1 MTARDPHESADDAL
15 RRRLLR
21 RTVELAAENVTSGRG
36 GPFGALVA
44 RGGEVLA
51 EAVNGVTAGND
62 PTAHAEIEAIRGAC
76 RRLGTFEL
84 RGCELYA
91 SCEPCP
97 MCLGAAYWARL
108 DRIWF
113 AAGRDDAARAG
124 FSDAD
129 IYREIALPPTDRTVP
144 ARALPLDDALAPFT
158 AWAAEPDKVRY

>member
-1 MTARDPHESADDAL
+1 MTDRDPGPADDEL
-15 RRRLLR
+15 RRTLLR
-21 RTVELAAENVTSGRG
+21 RTVEIAVANVTSGRG

-51 EAVNGVTAGND
+51 EAANGVTAGND
-62 PTAHAEIEAIRGAC
+62 PTAHAEVEAIRRAC
-76 RRLGTFEL
+76 RRLGSFEL

-97 MCLGAAYWARL
+97 MCLGAAHWARL

-113 AAGRDDAARAG
+113 AAGRDDAAAAG

-129 IYREIALPPTDRTVP
+129 IYREIALPPHERAVP
-144 ARALPLDDALAPFT
+144 ARPLPHPDPLAPFT
-158 AWAAEPDKVRY
+158 AWGRKADKVPY

>member
-1 MTARDPHESADDAL
+1 MRSEDRRDDER

-21 RTVELAAENVTSGRG
+21 RTVELAIENVESGRG

-51 EAVNGVTAGND
+51 EAVNEVTAGND
-62 PTAHAEIEAIRGAC
+62 PTAHAEIEAIRRAC

-84 RGCELYA
+84 AGYELYA

-113 AAGRDDAARAG
+113 AAGRDDAERAG

-129 IYREIALPPTDRTVP
+129 IYREIALPPADRTVP
-144 ARALPLDDALAPFT
+144 ALRIDLAEAGAPFAT
-158 AWAAEPDKVRY
+158 WAARPDKVPY

>member
-1 MTARDPHESADDAL
+1 MTDRDPSRGDDEV

-21 RTVELAAENVTSGRG
+21 RTVEIALENVASGRG

-51 EAVNGVTAGND
+51 EAANGVTAGND
-62 PTAHAEIEAIRGAC
+62 PIAHAEIEAIRRAC
-76 RRLGTFEL
+76 RRLSTFEL
-84 RGCELYA
+84 SGCELYA

-113 AAGRDDAARAG
+113 AAGREAAAAAG
-124 FSDAD
+124 FSDAE
-129 IYREIALPPTDRTVP
+129 IYREITLPHAERAVPTV
-144 ARALPLDDALAPFT
+144 ALPLDDALAPFA
-158 AWAAEPDKVRY
+158 AWAAQTDKVPY